1 MSGETGS
8 RQRGVTSRGIDRVTN
23 TLGHEAAFVVVGVLA
38 AGACVVAVA
47 IGPGVRGLVTTVSL
61 VISLVTL
68 VMVFAIQHTSS
79 REARALNVKL
89 DELIRVSEARNE
101 LIGAEDESHVQ
112 LNERRGQLLAER
124 RRTVD

>member
-1 MSGETGS
+1 MKRHSSSSACWRLPPVSSLLPLARASGGW
-8 RQRGVTSRGIDRVTN
+8 IN
-23 TLGHEAAFVVVGVLA
+23 
-38 AGACVVAVA
+38 
-47 IGPGVRGLVTTVSL
+47 TVSL